1 MPPKKQAAASV
12 VKGGSVSDAPA
23 EDFDGAT
30 FTLTIEAQAHNFT
43 GDTTLVSIQS
53 WHTFTNI
60 LCIPHRADQDCI

>member
-30 FTLTIEAQAHNFT
+30 FTLTIEAQAHEFT
-43 GDTTLVSIQS
+43 GDMTRSE
-53 WHTFTNI
+53 HP
-60 LCIPHRADQDCI
+60 IPPFIYL